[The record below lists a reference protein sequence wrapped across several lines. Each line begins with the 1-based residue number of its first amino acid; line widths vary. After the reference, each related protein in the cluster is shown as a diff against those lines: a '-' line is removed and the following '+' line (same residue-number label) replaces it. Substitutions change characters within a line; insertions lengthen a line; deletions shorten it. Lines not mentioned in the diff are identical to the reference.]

1 MFIHWGCKDSPETPQ
16 TLEICEG
23 KVYQRN
29 KILIRNHINK
39 ENMYINTYIYTCIC
53 IKQDFCFPFKE
64 ENLKNLSE
72 SFVGFTSCTCRC
84 VLICQWTLLAI

>member
-29 KILIRNHINK
+29 KILIK
-39 ENMYINTYIYTCIC
+39 ESYKQRKHVYIKYIYIH
-53 IKQDFCFPFKE
+53 
-64 ENLKNLSE
+64 
-72 SFVGFTSCTCRC
+72 VY
-84 VLICQWTLLAI
+84 V